1 MNEIVNKCLLAGD
14 KFMLEMHLKQPG
26 FTYSACGPFIKNN
39 ERIQN
44 FMQTGNTDFIYKNE
58 LGKSCF

>member
-1 MNEIVNKCLLAGD
+1 
-14 KFMLEMHLKQPG
+14 MLEMHLKQPG